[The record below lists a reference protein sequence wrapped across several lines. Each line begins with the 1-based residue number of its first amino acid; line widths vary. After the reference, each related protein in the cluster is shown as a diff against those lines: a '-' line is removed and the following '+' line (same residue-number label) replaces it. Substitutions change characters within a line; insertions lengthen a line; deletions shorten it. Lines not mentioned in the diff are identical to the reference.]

1 VFLQH
6 GRPCARAGLSRPV
19 ERGAWPI
26 ASSARKE
33 EISVL
38 TWALIFLVVAI
49 IAGILG
55 FGGIASTATGI
66 AKVLFFVF
74 LILLVVTTIASFAA

>member
-1 VFLQH
+1 MRSCRT
-6 GRPCARAGLSRPV
+6 GRHV
-19 ERGAWPI
+19 ERGAWPT
-26 ASSARKE
+26 ATPTSSARVRNE
-33 EISVL
+33 DISVL
-38 TWALIFLVVAI
+38 TWALIFLIVAI

-74 LILLVVTTIASFAA
+74 LILLMATTIVSFAG